1 MNVKL
6 NELKISDN
14 KSLLDIDTIYD
25 FMKRSY
31 WANRRPKDTI
41 KKSIENSL
49 CYGGYHSGKQV
60 GFARVVTDW
69 ATMYY
74 LCDVFIDEEYR
85 GQGIGKKLIEEIISS
100 EALKNLF
107 GYLGT
112 KDAHTFYEQYDFI
125 REQEKLM
132 TRIPDFLRIK
142 R

>member
-1 MNVKL
+1 MNSKL

-14 KSLLDIDTIYD
+14 KSLLNIDTIYD
-25 FMKRSY
+25 FMQRSY
-31 WANRRPKDTI
+31 WAKGRPKDKI

-49 CYGGYHSGKQV
+49 CFGVYYSGKQV

-85 GQGIGKKLIEEIISS
+85 GQGLGKKLIEEIISS
-100 EALKNLF
+100 EDLKNLF

-112 KDAHTFYEQYDFI
+112 KDAHTLYEQYDFI
-125 REQEKLM
+125 REQEKVM
-132 TRIPDFLRIK
+132 TRIPDFLK
-142 R
+142 NK

>member
-6 NELKISDN
+6 NELKISDD
-14 KSLLDIDTIYD
+14 KSLLNIETIYD
-25 FMKRSY
+25 FMQRSY
-31 WANRRPKDTI
+31 WANKRPKEKI

-49 CYGGYHSGKQV
+49 CYGVYYGGKQV

-85 GQGIGKKLIEEIISS
+85 GQGIGKKLIEEILNC
-100 EALKNLF
+100 EDLKNLF

-112 KDAHTFYEQYDFI
+112 KDAHTLYEQYDFI
-125 REQEKLM
+125 REQEKVM
-132 TRIPDFLRIK
+132 TRIPDFLRRK
-142 R
+142 

>member
-1 MNVKL
+1 MTVKL
-6 NELKISDN
+6 NELNISDD
-14 KSLLDIDTIYD
+14 KSLLDIDTIFD
-25 FMKRSY
+25 FMQRSY
-31 WANRRPKDTI
+31 WANRRPKDKI

-49 CYGGYHSGKQV
+49 CYGVYYGGKQV

-100 EALKNLF
+100 ENLKNLF

-112 KDAHTFYEQYDFI
+112 KDAHTLYEQYDFI
-125 REQEKLM
+125 REQEKVM
-132 TRIPDFLRIK
+132 TRIPDFLRNK
-142 R
+142 